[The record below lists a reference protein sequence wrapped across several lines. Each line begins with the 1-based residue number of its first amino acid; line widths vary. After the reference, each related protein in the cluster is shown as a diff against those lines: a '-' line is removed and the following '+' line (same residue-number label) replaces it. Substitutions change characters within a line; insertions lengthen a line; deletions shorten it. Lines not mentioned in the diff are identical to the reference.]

1 MSRSLISKGEMNTWL
16 SSSSF
21 FPLLLFSLLLRVV
34 IVIDAFHS
42 DRWVEKSGF
51 DRSLSVFFLSKNS
64 KRFFSPQT
72 GRAKMKRRKDVSANV
87 ANESFK
93 KLVASKVAFDD
104 NNNSYVRKR
113 VLSFE

>member
-1 MSRSLISKGEMNTWL
+1 
-16 SSSSF
+16 
-21 FPLLLFSLLLRVV
+21 
-34 IVIDAFHS
+34 
-42 DRWVEKSGF
+42 
-51 DRSLSVFFLSKNS
+51 
-64 KRFFSPQT
+64 
-72 GRAKMKRRKDVSANV
+72 MKRRKDVSANV

>member
-21 FPLLLFSLLLRVV
+21 FPLLFSSLLLRVV

-64 KRFFSPQT
+64 KRFFLR
-72 GRAKMKRRKDVSANV
+72 RAKMKRRKDVSANV